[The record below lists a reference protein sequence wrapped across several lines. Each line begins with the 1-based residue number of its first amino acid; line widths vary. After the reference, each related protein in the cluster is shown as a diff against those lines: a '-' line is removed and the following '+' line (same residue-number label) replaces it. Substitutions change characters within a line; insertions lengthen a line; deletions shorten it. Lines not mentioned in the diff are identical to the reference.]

1 MSRPEGHIHRARLL
15 WGCVLAALL
24 GFLILA
30 PKPWAFPTGPD
41 FFGPVDRPLSHA
53 AWIGLWWAALPN
65 AILALL
71 FLVSTPLW
79 AGGAAAPD
87 VRYERPL
94 RRRGF
99 VVLLCLA
106 ALLAGG
112 LRWNLAG
119 TGLWSDEAW
128 TVKHTMGGYLHPA
141 RDGSPRLDLDRPGW
155 KQTLWLYYQPTN
167 QVLYSVVG
175 RTTLSTWRWATGRQR
190 PDFDERVVR
199 LPALLAAMGAVVA
212 LGLLL
217 AEWGFPAA
225 GAAAAFGLAIHP
237 WFIRFGA
244 DARAYS
250 AVVLFAILACL
261 FLTRALRSG
270 HWRHWLRYGVVL
282 FLMLWGH
289 LFSAYL
295 VVTLALGGLAALITI
310 PGYARSRWTYVGR
323 LVVVNAAAVM
333 LVFQLMAP
341 NLTQLDR
348 WRGIFIGDVQTA
360 HLTLPALGHVWAL
373 AAVGMEAREPRVRER
388 VEGRYPSLAQGP
400 WPAKLGYGVVLFAL
414 PLLTGVGLL
423 TLVSHAGPVRYVAL
437 GLATALPLALFFNWL
452 NQDQW
457 YSRFGVYALPGTVGF
472 AALGLQVLLLALPW
486 PRRLGAWPVLAGL
499 ALGVLGFQAFVW
511 PQTRL
516 LQTRPHTPSRQVSE
530 LFQRE
535 LGPGPEGGIRA
546 AFGNVAGE
554 IVLGTYEPWLRVA
567 TDTAQVEALCR
578 EARSSGQPLLLAYG
592 HPDRNRRNH
601 PDLFKLLDDPE
612 LFEEVALFDAIEVEH
627 LMRVLRYTG
636 RPLPR

>member
-1 MSRPEGHIHRARLL
+1 MSRPEGHVNRARWL
-15 WGCVLAALL
+15 WGGVLALLL

-30 PKPWAFPTGPD
+30 PKPWAFPSGPG

-65 AILALL
+65 AILALV
-71 FLVSTPLW
+71 FLVTTTFW
-79 AGGAAAPD
+79 ARGAAPPD
-87 VRYERPL
+87 IPRGRPL
-94 RRRGF
+94 RTRGF
-99 VVLLCLA
+99 VMLLCLA

-128 TVKHTMGGYLHPA
+128 TLKHTMGGYLHPA

-155 KQTLWLYYQPTN
+155 KHTLWLYYQPTN

-175 RTTLSTWRWATGRQR
+175 RATLSSWRWATGRAP

-225 GAAAAFGLAIHP
+225 GVAAAFGLALHP
-237 WFIRFGA
+237 WYIRFGA

-270 HWRHWLRYGVVL
+270 RWRHWLRYGGVL
-282 FLMLWGH
+282 FLMLWSH

-295 VVTLALGGLAALITI
+295 VVTLALGGLAALIMI
-310 PGYARSRWTYVGR
+310 PGYARARWIFVGR

-348 WRGIFIGDVQTA
+348 WRGIFIDDVQTA
-360 HLTLPALGHVWAL
+360 HLTQPALGHLWSL
-373 AAVGMEAREPRVRER
+373 AAVGMEAREPLVRER
-388 VEGRYPSLAQGP
+388 AEGRYPSLAQGP
-400 WPAKLGYGVVLFAL
+400 WPEKLAYGVVLFAL

-423 TLVSHAGPVRYVAL
+423 TLLSRAGPMRFVAL
-437 GLATALPLALFFNWL
+437 GLAAGLPLALVFNWL

-472 AALGLQVLLLALPW
+472 AALGLEVLLLAVPW

-499 ALGVLGFQAFVW
+499 ALGLLGFQAFVW

-554 IVLGTYEPWLRVA
+554 IVLGAYEPWIRVA
-567 TDTAQVEALCR
+567 TDAEQVAALCR
-578 EARSSGQPLLLAYG
+578 EARASGQPLLLAYG
-592 HPDRNRRNH
+592 HPARNRRNH
-601 PDLFKLLDDPE
+601 QDLFELLDDPA
-612 LFEEVALFDAIEVEH
+612 LFEEVALLDAIEVEH

-636 RPLPR
+636 RRLSR